1 MKGISSKL
9 FYTLGVALLCGNL
22 HAQSLAEAKK
32 LYEEGKYAEAKP
44 AFERLVKQAPNNSS
58 YNQWYGVCC
67 YETGDLVGAEKHL
80 AKAVKRK
87 VQESY
92 RYMAEVYYQTYRF
105 DQAVEML
112 EEYIAILNKKKKDPQ
127 AFEARLEEAENAQRM
142 VEKAEDV
149 QIIDSLVVDKAD
161 FLSAYTLS
169 EESGTLATYQ
179 DFFQTPDTVRS
190 TVYENQKGDKI
201 YYAKP
206 AEDGHYY
213 LFTQSLLMDK
223 WGDEKRLPI
232 IILEPGK
239 AYRREDGSV
248 GQNFYAKEVYDISQ
262 TTARDQVQPQVRYD
276 DRLLLK
282 GLIASSPVP
291 IRAVEELPQGR
302 GAMFSAEQNAI
313 LVKKGMDAPDIFRC
327 VSLEVA
333 NVQLAQSMDGYS
345 RETDGYKAYAVS
357 YMLCK
362 RYGVDAKEYEI
373 SKLDGVFQGQVP
385 REDIPAVLTDMRD
398 TFKSL
403 NGRMARA
410 MGLTRDSK
418 QKEQER

>member
-1 MKGISSKL
+1 MNNFDDL
-9 FYTLGVALLCGNL
+9 FEQRPQAEAAPQKQKSQKERPKRQWWQVKEEKHRKEAYATLDKIFGEFSEGTGSMEAYLDVQSRFPFHSARNALLI
-22 HAQSLAEAKK
+22 EAKCPH
-32 LYEEGKYAEAKP
+32 AERIHDEKGW
-44 AFERLVKQAPNNSS
+44 KDM
-58 YNQWYGVCC
+58 GV
-67 YETGDLVGAEKHL
+67 TV
-80 AKAVKRK
+80 
-87 VQESY
+87 
-92 RYMAEVYYQTYRF
+92 
-105 DQAVEML
+105 L
-112 EEYIAILNKKKKDPQ
+112 EE
-127 AFEARLEEAENAQRM
+127 
-142 VEKAEDV
+142 
-149 QIIDSLVVDKAD
+149 
-161 FLSAYTLS
+161 
-169 EESGTLATYQ
+169 
-179 DFFQTPDTVRS
+179 
-190 TVYENQKGDKI
+190 
-201 YYAKP
+201 
-206 AEDGHYY
+206 
-213 LFTQSLLMDK
+213 
-223 WGDEKRLPI
+223 EKRLPI

-248 GQNFYAKEVYDISQ
+248 GQNFYAKEVFDIAQ
-262 TTARDQVQPQVRYD
+262 TTARDEAQPQVSYD

-302 GAMFSAEQNAI
+302 GAVYDPEQNAI

-385 REDIPAVLTDMRD
+385 REDIPAALTDMRD

-418 QKEQER
+418 QKDQER